1 MSKRCYLDKFARFLP
16 ESISPNLTADQIKS
30 LSTLDSKDAA
40 KLLGRMSEIP
50 DKRMTDLMSKMLSPE
65 QVGKVSRIGQP
76 ITENEKA
83 AQAEAKRIAEELSP
97 DQLENGRRAA
107 QIIAAK
113 YSKGDLLSEGQRELV
128 ATHFAGRMDETIGII
143 EQLDYALDNGNDAT
157 VAYLWNKLTPTIT
170 LGSAL
175 MGDKNALSRAL
186 RDQKR
191 INKIIAEGG
200 DIMRLFENGAC

>member
-1 MSKRCYLDKFARFLP
+1 MSKRCYLDKFAKFLP
-16 ESISPNLTADQIKS
+16 KDISPNLTADQIKN
-30 LSTLDSKDAA
+30 LSSLDSKDAA

-97 DQLENGRRAA
+97 DQLENGQRAA
-107 QIIAAK
+107 QIIASQ

-128 ATHFAGRMDETIGII
+128 ATHFAGRVDETIGVL
-143 EQLDYALDNGNDAT
+143 EQLDYAMDKGDDAT
-157 VAYLWNKLTPTIT
+157 VSYLWNKLTPTIT

-186 RDQKR
+186 SDQKR
-191 INKIIAEGG
+191 INKIIAEAG
-200 DIMRLFENGAC
+200 DITRLFENGAC

>member
-1 MSKRCYLDKFARFLP
+1 MSKRCYLDKFAKFLP
-16 ESISPNLTADQIKS
+16 KDISPNLTADQIKN
-30 LSTLDSKDAA
+30 LSALDSKDAA

-97 DQLENGRRAA
+97 DQLENGQRAA
-107 QIIAAK
+107 QIIASQ

-128 ATHFAGRMDETIGII
+128 ATHFAGRVDETISVL
-143 EQLDYALDNGNDAT
+143 EQLDYAMDKGDDAT
-157 VAYLWNKLTPTIT
+157 VSYLWNKLTPTIT

-186 RDQKR
+186 SDQKR
-191 INKIIAEGG
+191 INKIIAEAG
-200 DIMRLFENGAC
+200 DITRLFENGAC

>member
-1 MSKRCYLDKFARFLP
+1 MSKRCYLDKFAKFLP
-16 ESISPNLTADQIKS
+16 KDISPNLTADQIKN
-30 LSTLDSKDAA
+30 LSALDSKDAA

-50 DKRMTDLMSKMLSPE
+50 DKRMTDLMSKMLSPK

-97 DQLENGRRAA
+97 DQLENGQRAA
-107 QIIAAK
+107 QIIASQ

-128 ATHFAGRMDETIGII
+128 ATHFAGRVDETIGVL
-143 EQLDYALDNGNDAT
+143 EQLDYAMDKGDDAT
-157 VAYLWNKLTPTIT
+157 VSYLWNKLTPTIT

-186 RDQKR
+186 SDQKR
-191 INKIIAEGG
+191 INKIIAEAG
-200 DIMRLFENGAC
+200 DITRLFENGAC

>member
-1 MSKRCYLDKFARFLP
+1 MSKRCYLDKFAKFLP
-16 ESISPNLTADQIKS
+16 KDISPNLTADQIKS
-30 LSTLDSKDAA
+30 LSALDSKDAA

-97 DQLENGRRAA
+97 DQLENGQRAA
-107 QIIAAK
+107 QIIASQ

-128 ATHFAGRMDETIGII
+128 ATHFAGRVDETIGVL
-143 EQLDYALDNGNDAT
+143 EQLDYAMDKGDDAT
-157 VAYLWNKLTPTIT
+157 VSYLWNKLTPTIS

-186 RDQKR
+186 SDQKR
-191 INKIIAEGG
+191 INKIIAEAG
-200 DIMRLFENGAC
+200 DITRLFENGAC

>member
-1 MSKRCYLDKFARFLP
+1 MSKRCYLDKFSKFLP
-16 ESISPNLTADQIKS
+16 KDISPNLTADQIKS
-30 LSTLDSKDAA
+30 LSALDSKDAA

-97 DQLENGRRAA
+97 DQLENGQRAA
-107 QIIAAK
+107 QIIASQ

-128 ATHFAGRMDETIGII
+128 ATHFAGRVDETIGVL
-143 EQLDYALDNGNDAT
+143 EQLDYAMDKGDDAT
-157 VAYLWNKLTPTIT
+157 VSYLWNKLTPTIS

-186 RDQKR
+186 SDQKR
-191 INKIIAEGG
+191 INKIIAEAG
-200 DIMRLFENGAC
+200 DITRLFENGAC

>member
-1 MSKRCYLDKFARFLP
+1 MSKRCYLDKFAKFLP
-16 ESISPNLTADQIKS
+16 KDISPNLTADQIKN
-30 LSTLDSKDAA
+30 LSALDSKDAA

-97 DQLENGRRAA
+97 DQLENGQRAA
-107 QIIAAK
+107 QIIASQ

-128 ATHFAGRMDETIGII
+128 ATHFAGRVDETIGVL
-143 EQLDYALDNGNDAT
+143 EQLDYAMDKGDDAT
-157 VAYLWNKLTPTIT
+157 VSYLWNKLTPTIT

-186 RDQKR
+186 SDQKR
-191 INKIIAEGG
+191 INKIIAEAG
-200 DIMRLFENGAC
+200 DITRLFENGAC

>member
-1 MSKRCYLDKFARFLP
+1 MSKRCYLDKFAKFLP
-16 ESISPNLTADQIKS
+16 KDISPNLTADQIKS
-30 LSTLDSKDAA
+30 LSALDSKDAA

-50 DKRMTDLMSKMLSPE
+50 DKRITDLMSKMLSPE
-65 QVGKVSRIGQP
+65 QVSKVSRIGQP

-97 DQLENGRRAA
+97 DQLENGQRAA
-107 QIIAAK
+107 QIIASQ

-128 ATHFAGRMDETIGII
+128 ATHFAGRVDETIGVL
-143 EQLDYALDNGNDAT
+143 EQLDYAMDKGDDAT
-157 VAYLWNKLTPTIT
+157 VSYLWNKLTPTIS

-186 RDQKR
+186 SDQKR
-191 INKIIAEGG
+191 INKIIAEAG
-200 DIMRLFENGAC
+200 DITRLFENGAC

>member
-143 EQLDYALDNGNDAT
+143 EQLDNALDNGNDAT

>member
-1 MSKRCYLDKFARFLP
+1 
-16 ESISPNLTADQIKS
+16 
-30 LSTLDSKDAA
+30 
-40 KLLGRMSEIP
+40 MSEIP
-50 DKRMTDLMSKMLSPE
+50 DKRVADLMSKMLSPE

-97 DQLENGRRAA
+97 DQLENGQRAA

-143 EQLDYALDNGNDAT
+143 EQLDYALDNGNDA
-157 VAYLWNKLTPTIT
+157 VVGYLWNKLTPTIS

-200 DIMRLFENGAC
+200 DIVRLFENGAC

>member
-1 MSKRCYLDKFARFLP
+1 MSKRCYLDKFAKFLP
-16 ESISPNLTADQIKS
+16 EDISPNLTADQIKA
-30 LSTLDSKDAA
+30 LSALDSKDAA

-50 DKRMTDLMSKMLSPE
+50 DKRVADLMSKMLSPE

-97 DQLENGRRAA
+97 DQLENGQRAA

-143 EQLDYALDNGNDAT
+143 EQLDYALDNGNDA
-157 VAYLWNKLTPTIT
+157 VVGYLWNKLTPTIS

-200 DIMRLFENGAC
+200 DIVRLFENGAC

>member
-1 MSKRCYLDKFARFLP
+1 MSKRCYLDKFAKFLP
-16 ESISPNLTADQIKS
+16 KDISPNLTADQIKN
-30 LSTLDSKDAA
+30 LSALDSKDAA

-97 DQLENGRRAA
+97 DQLENGQRAA
-107 QIIAAK
+107 QIIASQ

-128 ATHFAGRMDETIGII
+128 ATHFAGRVDETIGVL
-143 EQLDYALDNGNDAT
+143 EQLDYAMDKGDDAT
-157 VAYLWNKLTPTIT
+157 VSYLWNKLTPTIS

-186 RDQKR
+186 SDQKR
-191 INKIIAEGG
+191 INKIIAEAG
-200 DIMRLFENGAC
+200 DITRLFENGAC

>member
-1 MSKRCYLDKFARFLP
+1 MSKRCYLDKFAKFLP
-16 ESISPNLTADQIKS
+16 KDISPNLTADQIKN
-30 LSTLDSKDAA
+30 LSALDSKYAA

-97 DQLENGRRAA
+97 DQLENGQRAA
-107 QIIAAK
+107 QIIASQ

-128 ATHFAGRMDETIGII
+128 ATHFAGRVDETIGVL
-143 EQLDYALDNGNDAT
+143 EQLDYAMDKGDDAT
-157 VAYLWNKLTPTIT
+157 VSYLWNKLTPTIT

-186 RDQKR
+186 SDQKR
-191 INKIIAEGG
+191 INKIIAEAG
-200 DIMRLFENGAC
+200 DITRLFENGAC

>member
-1 MSKRCYLDKFARFLP
+1 MSKRCYLDKFSKFLP
-16 ESISPNLTADQIKS
+16 KDISPNLTADQIKS
-30 LSTLDSKDAA
+30 LSALDSKDAA

-97 DQLENGRRAA
+97 DQLENGQRAA
-107 QIIAAK
+107 QIIASQ

-128 ATHFAGRMDETIGII
+128 ATHFAGRVDETLGVL
-143 EQLDYALDNGNDAT
+143 EQLDYAMDKGDDAT
-157 VAYLWNKLTPTIT
+157 VSYLWNKLTPTIS

-186 RDQKR
+186 SDQKR
-191 INKIIAEGG
+191 INKIIAEAG
-200 DIMRLFENGAC
+200 DITRLFENGAC

>member
-1 MSKRCYLDKFARFLP
+1 MSKRCYLDKFSKFLP
-16 ESISPNLTADQIKS
+16 ENLSPNLTADQIKS
-30 LSTLDSKDAA
+30 LSALDSKDAA

-50 DKRMTDLMSKMLSPE
+50 DKRITDLMSKMLSPE

-97 DQLENGRRAA
+97 DQLENGQRAA
-107 QIIAAK
+107 QIIASQ

-128 ATHFAGRMDETIGII
+128 ATHFAGRVDETIGIL
-143 EQLDYALDNGNDAT
+143 EQLDYAMDKGDDVT

-191 INKIIAEGG
+191 INKIIAEAG
-200 DIMRLFENGAC
+200 DITRLFENGAC

>member
-83 AQAEAKRIAEELSP
+83 AQTEAKRIAEELSP
-97 DQLENGRRAA
+97 DQLENGQRAA
-107 QIIAAK
+107 QIIASQ

-128 ATHFAGRMDETIGII
+128 ATHFAGRVDETIGVL
-143 EQLDYALDNGNDAT
+143 EELDYALDNGNDAT
-157 VAYLWNKLTPTIT
+157 VSYLWNKLTPTIT

-191 INKIIAEGG
+191 INKIIAEAG
-200 DIMRLFENGAC
+200 DITRLFENGAC

>member
-1 MSKRCYLDKFARFLP
+1 MSKRCYLDKFSRFLP
-16 ESISPNLTADQIKS
+16 EDISPNLTADQIKA
-30 LSTLDSKDAA
+30 LSALDSKDAA

-50 DKRMTDLMSKMLSPE
+50 DKRVADLMSKMLSPE

-83 AQAEAKRIAEELSP
+83 AQAEA
-97 DQLENGRRAA
+97 NGRRAA

-143 EQLDYALDNGNDAT
+143 DQLDNALDNGNDAT

>member
-50 DKRMTDLMSKMLSPE
+50 DKRVADLMSKMLSPE

-83 AQAEAKRIAEELSP
+83 AQTEAKRIAEELSP
-97 DQLENGRRAA
+97 DQLENGQRAA
-107 QIIAAK
+107 QIIASQ

-128 ATHFAGRMDETIGII
+128 ATHFAGRVDETIGVL
-143 EQLDYALDNGNDAT
+143 EELDYALDNGNDAT
-157 VAYLWNKLTPTIT
+157 VSYLWNKLTPTIT

-191 INKIIAEGG
+191 INKIIAEAG
-200 DIMRLFENGAC
+200 DITRLFENGAC

>member
-50 DKRMTDLMSKMLSPE
+50 DKRVADLMSKMLSPE
-65 QVGKVSRIGQP
+65 QVSKVSRIGQP

-107 QIIAAK
+107 HIIAAK

-143 EQLDYALDNGNDAT
+143 EQLDNALDNGNDAT